1 MMTVRVEM
9 TYAEIARRL
18 GVSTTSA
25 KVLVR
30 RALAKA
36 GPRSPPG
43 PTPTR
48 SPGIT
53 AGSVASLDTTDAV
66 APSEP
71 RCETVGDTHY
81 SDGLNIW
88 RKQMRCELGES
99 HNENGSMHCVT
110 TKHCVIHFR

>member
-1 MMTVRVEM
+1 MRKSRDDSES
-9 TYAEIARRL
+9 RRPVQRSL
-18 GVSTTSA
+18 FGEPSPRS
-25 KVLVR
+25 
-30 RALAKA
+30 A

-110 TKHCVIHFR
+110 TKFCVIHFR